1 MKQVAGMPDD
11 SIEGIRAYHAQLL
24 RRNVLC
30 IAATIIGLFV
40 VLIVTLGIGK
50 YPVSFV
56 DLIDLLTLRNDDE
69 TLSYVFWEVRV
80 PRILCCCLVGAA
92 LSCAGL
98 VMQSLFKNPMASP
111 SVLGISSGAAFGA
124 SLALAFGIGGF
135 FGTFAVPAMAFVF
148 CCLTMVAVYFLAR
161 TKYGVSSVTLLL
173 AGVAIG
179 AFFNGLVS
187 LLQYIVEEDTLSSIV
202 YWTMGSFNSCGWSSF
217 WTVLIPVFVGLVMM
231 LFCMRELNLIS
242 AGEEQAA
249 NLGVDVKAVRIVLI
263 IATALVVGGSVAIS
277 GVIGFVGLIVPHIF
291 RMLVGSDH
299 RLLMPL
305 CIFGGATFM
314 LLMDTISKAA
324 FSISLPVGV
333 LTALLGAPFFIYV
346 MRRRSREVWE

>member
-1 MKQVAGMPDD
+1 MSDEAVD
-11 SIEGIRAYHAQLL
+11 ELRTYHAQLK

-30 IAATIIGLFV
+30 ISATIIVLFI
-40 VLIVTLGIGK
+40 VLIVTLSVGNYPISIKEFFNLLIGK
-50 YPVSFV
+50 PS
-56 DLIDLLTLRNDDE
+56 DATI
-69 TLSYVFWEVRV
+69 SYVFYKVRV
-80 PRILCCCLVGAA
+80 PRILCCCFAGAA

-135 FGTFAVPAMAFVF
+135 LGRFAVSGMAFLF
-148 CCLTMVAVYFLAR
+148 CCLTMCAVYFLAR

-187 LLQYIVEEDTLSSIV
+187 LLQYIVDENTLSSIV
-202 YWTMGSFNSCGWSSF
+202 YWTMGSFNSCGWNSF
-217 WTVLIPVFVGLVMM
+217 YTAVVPVTIGIIMM
-231 LFCMRELNLIS
+231 FLCRRELNLIS

-249 NLGVDVKAVRIVLI
+249 NLGVNVKLIRIVLI
-263 IATALVVGGSVAIS
+263 VATALAVGGSVAIS

-291 RMLVGSDH
+291 RMLAGSDH

-305 CIFGGATFM
+305 CIFGGAAFM

-333 LTALLGAPFFIYV
+333 LTSLLGAPFFIYV